1 VQAVPGK
8 GVRGTVEGQ
17 KVAVGTRL
25 FLHESGVHRE
35 MMISESAKHRINGQ
49 GVMMVGVG
57 DRCIGLIVVQDAV
70 RPTSAEAVT
79 PLREAGLKLA
89 VVSGDHPDTARAVAH
104 QVGIQEVVAET
115 LPAEKYSV
123 VRKLQNE
130 GHTVAMAGDGVNDA
144 PALAAADVGVAVG
157 TGSDVAKTTAGVT
170 LVSPD
175 LRGITVARRLGRAT
189 VRTIRQNLWL
199 AFAFNVLA
207 IPIAAGLLVPLGGG
221 LISPVWAAAVMSVS
235 TLCVLLNSARLRG
248 AKV

>member
-1 VQAVPGK
+1 
-8 GVRGTVEGQ
+8 
-17 KVAVGTRL
+17 
-25 FLHESGVHRE
+25 
-35 MMISESAKHRINGQ
+35 
-49 GVMMVGVG
+49 
-57 DRCIGLIVVQDAV
+57 
-70 RPTSAEAVT
+70 
-79 PLREAGLKLA
+79 
-89 VVSGDHPDTARAVAH
+89 
-104 QVGIQEVVAET
+104 
-115 LPAEKYSV
+115 